1 MAQGQRQAE
10 VTVRRAASF
19 SEVRLRI
26 APVAVN
32 AGFPSPAQDYYDGD
46 LNLNEHLIR
55 DPDTTFIV
63 TVTGESMI
71 QAGIAP
77 GDLLIVDCSRQ
88 AVSGSIVV
96 AILDGELAVKQLWLE
111 RGTGAVLLKS
121 ANPRFPDFRIPQ
133 LSELSVWG
141 VVTHCIH
148 RFTSA

>member
-1 MAQGQRQAE
+1 M
-10 VTVRRAASF
+10 
-19 SEVRLRI
+19 
-26 APVAVN
+26 
-32 AGFPSPAQDYYDGD
+32 
-46 LNLNEHLIR
+46 
-55 DPDTTFIV
+55 
-63 TVTGESMI
+63 

-96 AILDGELAVKQLWLE
+96 AILDGELTVKQLWLE
-111 RGTGAVLLKS
+111 RGTGVVLLKS

-133 LSELSVWG
+133 LSELTVWG